1 MDITPIVRAA
11 LLLICAVVSTVIIPL
26 IRSKVTEQQLHTA
39 RMWVTIAVEAAEQ
52 IYRESGMGKE
62 KKAFVLEFL
71 EQKGLKIDLAS
82 IDNLIEAA
90 VLELKR

>member
-39 RMWVTIAVEAAEQ
+39 RTWVTIAVEAAEQ
-52 IYRESGMGKE
+52 IYKGSGMGQE
-62 KKAFVLEFL
+62 KKAYVLEFL
-71 EQKGLKIDLAS
+71 ERKGMRLDVAS

>member
-1 MDITPIVRAA
+1 MDITPIIRAG
-11 LLLICAVVSTVIIPL
+11 LLLISAVITAVIVPL
-26 IRSKVTEQQLHTA
+26 IRAKLNEQQLA
-39 RMWVTIAVEAAEQ
+39 NVQMWVKVAVEAAEQ

>member
-1 MDITPIVRAA
+1 MDITPIVRAG
-11 LLLICAVVSTVIIPL
+11 LLLISAVISAVVLPL
-26 IRSKVTEQQLHTA
+26 IRAKFNEQQLRNA
-39 RMWVTIAVEAAEQ
+39 RVWVTVAVEAAEQ
-52 IYRESGMGKE
+52 IYKGTGRGAD

-71 EQKGLKIDLAS
+71 DQKGLKVDLSS

>member
-1 MDITPIVRAA
+1 MDITPIIRAVVV
-11 LLLICAVVSTVIIPL
+11 LICAVITSVVIPL

-39 RMWVTIAVEAAEQ
+39 RTWVTIAVEAAEQ
-52 IYRESGMGKE
+52 IYKGSGMGKE

>member
-1 MDITPIVRAA
+1 MDITPIIRAVIV
-11 LLLICAVVSTVIIPL
+11 LICAVITSVVIPL
-26 IRSKVTEQQLHTA
+26 IRSKVTEQKLHTA
-39 RMWVTIAVEAAEQ
+39 RTWVTIAVEAAEQ
-52 IYRESGMGKE
+52 IYRESGMGKK

-71 EQKGLKIDLAS
+71 ERKGLKIDLAS

>member
-1 MDITPIVRAA
+1 MV
-11 LLLICAVVSTVIIPL
+11 
-26 IRSKVTEQQLHTA
+26 
-39 RMWVTIAVEAAEQ
+39 AEQ

>member
-1 MDITPIVRAA
+1 MDITPIIRAVVV
-11 LLLICAVVSTVIIPL
+11 LICAVITSVVIPL

-39 RMWVTIAVEAAEQ
+39 RTWVTIAVEAAEQ
-52 IYRESGMGKE
+52 IYKGSGMGKE
-62 KKAFVLEFL
+62 KKSFVLEFL
-71 EQKGLKIDLAS
+71 EQKGLKIDLAN

>member
-1 MDITPIVRAA
+1 MDITPIIRAG
-11 LLLICAVVSTVIIPL
+11 LLLIGAVITSVIVPL
-26 IRSKVTEQQLHTA
+26 IRAKLNEQQLRNA
-39 RMWVTIAVEAAEQ
+39 RAWVTVAVEAAEQ
-52 IYRESGMGKE
+52 IYKGIGRGAD

-71 EQKGLKIDLAS
+71 DQKGLKIDLAS